1 MQKKIW
7 LNNDWQFT
15 ECFAEALLQ
24 KDYQGESVA
33 VRIPHTV
40 KETPFHYFDDA
51 IYQMVSGYR
60 RILKAEKEWEGKRVL
75 LTFMGVAH
83 GAYVYLNGEQV
94 AEHHS
99 GYTAFTVELTK
110 ELRYGEDNIL
120 VVKVDSR
127 ESQNIPP
134 FGNVIDYM
142 TYGGIYREV
151 YLEVKEQTYIKD
163 LHLRPEEPQ
172 GVILP
177 QEIRSYRFAGKIRI
191 ESCLDAGENKAIT
204 GDYSAKVVIKEH
216 QSGETVFEKTMPYA
230 DVLVADVPKARLWDV
245 TAPYFYDVTVTFL
258 KDDKE
263 VDVAED
269 SCGFRRSE
277 FREDGYH
284 LNGRKLKIRGLN
296 RHQSYP
302 YVGYAMP
309 ASQQTLDAEILRF
322 DLGLNAVRTSHYP
335 QSQHFI
341 RRCDELGLL
350 VFTEIP
356 GWQYIGDAEWKEQ
369 VIKNVEEMILQYR
382 NHPSII
388 LWGVRIN
395 ESGDDDALYE
405 RTNALAHE
413 LDKDRPTGGVRYL
426 KKSHLLEDVYTYNDF
441 VHDGS
446 NQGCDKKSIVTS
458 DMSKPYLVTE
468 YAGHMFP
475 TKSFDCEEHRLEH
488 ALRHAT
494 VVNAVRKEKDIAGC
508 FGWCMFDYNTHKDF
522 GSGDRICY
530 HGVMDMFRNPKL
542 AAYLYASQQ
551 NSRPVLEISSTM
563 DIGEHPAGN
572 RGSVYIFTNAD
583 SVRMYCNDVLIKEYV
598 SKNPKYS
605 ALRHPPILIDDYVGD
620 RLKTQEGFGE
630 HQSMIVKAAINY
642 IAQYGMNNIPLDIKM
657 KLVQAMTIYKMN
669 FDEAYQLYGKYVGN
683 WGGQATT
690 YRFEAIK
697 DGKVVRTKVRSTLKR
712 LVLDVR
718 VDNTELKDAETY
730 DVACVRIRICDENGN
745 VAPFFSTP
753 LPLTVEGP
761 LEIIGPKSAQIF
773 GGMGGTYVK
782 TTGKAGK
789 AALTISLPEG
799 WEHLG
804 NVQEK
809 VEFTI
814 KA

>member
-15 ECFAEALLQ
+15 EAFTEELHKKEYRGDCVQ
-24 KDYQGESVA
+24 

-60 RILKAEKEWEGKRVL
+60 RVIKAEKEWEGKRVF
-75 LTFMGVAH
+75 LTFMAVAH
-83 GAYVYLNGEQV
+83 SAYVYLNGVQL

-120 VVKVDSR
+120 VVKADSR
-127 ESQNIPP
+127 ECQNIPP

-151 YLEVKEQTYIKD
+151 FLEVKEQICIKD
-163 LHLRPEEPQ
+163 MHLRPMEPQ

-177 QEIRSYRFAGKIRI
+177 HEIRDYRFHGNLMI
-191 ESCLDAGENKAIT
+191 ETLLDAGQENTEDLSVKLRIC
-204 GDYSAKVVIKEH
+204 EH
-216 QSGETVFEKTMPYA
+216 QSGIIVSEQTMPYA
-230 DVLVADVPKARLWDV
+230 RVLEADITDARLWDV
-245 TAPYFYDVTVTFL
+245 TSPYFYDVTLQLFQ
-258 KDDKE
+258 KE
-263 VDVAED
+263 KELDCVED

-296 RHQSYP
+296 RHQSYA

-309 ASQQTLDAEILRF
+309 ASVQKLDAEILRF
-322 DLGLNAVRTSHYP
+322 DLGVNAVRTSHYP

-356 GWQYIGDAEWKEQ
+356 GWQYVGDAEWKEQ
-369 VIKNVEEMILQYR
+369 VVKNVEEMVTQYR

-405 RTNALAHE
+405 RTNAVAHE
-413 LDKDRPTGGVRYL
+413 LDADRPTGGVRFL

-441 VHDGS
+441 VHDGT
-446 NQGCDKKSIVTS
+446 NQGCDKKSTVTP
-458 DMSKPYLVTE
+458 DTSKPYLVTE
-468 YAGHMFP
+468 YGGHMFP
-475 TKSFDCEEHRLEH
+475 TKSFDCEQHRLEH
-488 ALRHAT
+488 ALRHAA
-494 VVNAVRKEKDIAGC
+494 VVNAVRKEKDIAGS

-551 NSRPVLEISSTM
+551 NVRPVLEISSTM
-563 DIGEHPAGN
+563 DIGDFPGGT
-572 RGSVYIFTNAD
+572 RGAIYIFTNAD
-583 SVRMYCNDVLIKEYV
+583 SVRMYRNDDLLKEYV
-598 SKNPKYS
+598 SGDPKYG
-605 ALRHPPILIDDYVGD
+605 ALRHPPILIDDFVGD
-620 RLKTQEGFGE
+620 DLKREEGFGE
-630 HQSMIVKAAINY
+630 HQSMVVKAAIHY
-642 IAQYGMNNIPLDIKM
+642 MTQYGVNHIPAEIKLKLMRSLAIYRM
-657 KLVQAMTIYKMN
+657 KWEDVIALH
-669 FDEAYQLYGKYVGN
+669 GKYVSN
-683 WGGQATT
+683 WGGRA
-690 YRFEAIK
+690 RSFKFEAIK
-697 DGKVVRTKVRSTLKR
+697 DGKVVRTRVKSTAGHLI
-712 LVLDVR
+712 LDVR
-718 VDNTELKDAETY
+718 VDNTELRDAETY
-730 DVACVRIRICDENGN
+730 DVASVRIRVCDEYGN
-745 VAPFFSTP
+745 VAQYFATQ

-761 LEIIGPKSAQIF
+761 LEIIGPKAAQMA
-773 GGMGGTYVK
+773 GGMGGTYLK
-782 TTGKAGK
+782 TTGQAGK
-789 AALTISLPEG
+789 AKLTISLPEG
-799 WEHLG
+799 WGFLEKT
-804 NVQEK
+804 QET
-809 VEFTI
+809 VEFTVRTE
-814 KA
+814 